1 METSITLDDVK
12 QARHAVRDHVRHT
25 PLVPSQSLSEMAG
38 TDVFLKLETMQDVG
52 AFKIRGAANKLLNMT
67 EEERARGVVAIST
80 GNHGRGVAAAAKK
93 LGVRAIICMGSLVPE
108 NKIAGI
114 KALGAE
120 VRIIGDSQD
129 DAEVEAKRLIEEEG
143 MVEVHPFDD
152 LYVTAG
158 QGTIGLELLEDLPD
172 IKTVIIPLSG
182 GGLAGGIA
190 FALKSV
196 KPDVRVIAV
205 SMERGAAMAESLK
218 AGKPVPVKEL
228 ATLADSLGGGIGL
241 DNKLTFDLCRD
252 YLDETILLNEQ
263 QIAAAMAHLFLEE
276 RLVVEGGGSVGVAA
290 IREGLIRNL
299 EGPVAVIVSG
309 RNVDTAK
316 LHGIIAG
323 ELASQGEGNRNNA

>member
-1 METSITLDDVK
+1 MVETSITLDDVK
-12 QARHAVRDHVRHT
+12 EARESIRNHVRHT
-25 PLVPSQSLSEMAG
+25 PLVPSQGLSEKAG
-38 TDVFLKLETMQDVG
+38 VDVFLKLETMQDIG
-52 AFKIRGAANKLLNMT
+52 AFKIRGATNKLLSMT
-67 EEERARGVVAIST
+67 DDERSRGVVAIST

-93 LGVRAIICMGSLVPE
+93 LGVRAVICMGSLVPQ
-108 NKIAGI
+108 NKIDGI

-143 MVEVHPFDD
+143 MVELHPFDD

-172 IKTVIIPLSG
+172 VKTVIIPLSG

-190 FALKSV
+190 FALKSL
-196 KPDVRVIAV
+196 KPDIRIIGV
-205 SMERGAAMAESLK
+205 SMDRGAAMIESIQ
-218 AGKPVPVKEL
+218 AGKPVPVEEL

-252 YLDETILLNEQ
+252 YLDDTLTLSED
-263 QIAAAMAHLFLEE
+263 QIASAMAYLFLEE
-276 RLVVEGGGSVGVAA
+276 RLVVEGGGSVGVGA
-290 IREGLIRNL
+290 IREGLIDNL

-316 LHGIIAG
+316 LHGIIAKELG
-323 ELASQGEGNRNNA
+323 E